1 MKNIDDF
8 KFISTAKGDK
18 GTSKNYSN
26 KVFSK
31 SDILFETLG
40 NIDELSSVLGIVY
53 HHTAEKEEI
62 KTIQKILQNISSLVA
77 TTDTLVREEKLIKVE
92 ELNVFQLE
100 ILEQSLLKKSNIE
113 PKFVLPG
120 SDTSLVGS
128 YYDLARSVS
137 RRAERSLVRF
147 IEYYKRTDLD
157 CCLKYLNRLSDL
169 LFIYARSLA
178 EN

>member
-1 MKNIDDF
+1 MKNIEDF

-18 GTSKNYSN
+18 GTSRNYSN
-26 KVFSK
+26 EVFSK